1 MATKK
6 SKVIDVKKST
16 TKALP
21 KKVKNVK
28 YETVWRNKWITSDAK
43 TIDDM
48 IKMLRESADYLE
60 AMKNDGVTLSENSG
74 IVDDYA
80 DLITTDKA
88 IAEKYGFHP
97 PFEE

>member
-1 MATKK
+1 
-6 SKVIDVKKST
+6 
-16 TKALP
+16 
-21 KKVKNVK
+21 
-28 YETVWRNKWITSDAK
+28 
-43 TIDDM
+43 M

-74 IVDDYA
+74 IGDDYA